1 MGGYKTI
8 ILKPED
14 TDLSGLNVKEIEDK
28 VRLWSNELAQCK
40 LLLHTHPGNDRIKK
54 RHDYKCKCVLH
65 GMKTIE
71 ERINAREKRKSK
83 NKN

>member
-1 MGGYKTI
+1 MENKI
-8 ILKPED
+8 QVID
-14 TDLSGLNVKEIEDK
+14 IIEDVGRFIRK
-28 VRLWSNELAQCK
+28 QSFLQNYTANGMVETTEIK
-40 LLLHTHPGNDRIKK
+40 ILLHTHPGNDRIKK